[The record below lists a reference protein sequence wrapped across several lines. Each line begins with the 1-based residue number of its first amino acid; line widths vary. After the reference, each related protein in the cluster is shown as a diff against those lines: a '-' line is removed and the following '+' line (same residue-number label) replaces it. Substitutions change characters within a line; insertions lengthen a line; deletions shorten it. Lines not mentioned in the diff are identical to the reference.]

1 MSSFL
6 IQIKKQKNWEKGKKK
21 KKKRKGHGK
30 EHRKAGLEMKY

>member
-21 KKKRKGHGK
+21 KKRKGHGK